1 MHLVI
6 NYKVYS
12 DIVTALCPRGYAVN
26 NLINSNKW
34 TEIWGDGIKVGNEA
48 WDDSNTISGDGWK
61 SDWSAIDDNFICFG
75 GTSNSPDKCKM
86 CIGGIPNNS
95 KTDWDLVDTISDSAI
110 ISFST
115 SFIILIASIIT
126 AVSLV
131 TIGSGSSSG
140 IFSGINQMQ
149 LLLLIPLFRIYLPIE
164 ILQFYCQL
172 NWTLFSFSFMNLD
185 SIPSFN
191 FISSYFGGEQTD
203 DNLYT
208 IGVVDKSILVNML
221 SPFILFVLTAI
232 AYSVIAI
239 AARCAH
245 SK

>member
-1 MHLVI
+1 
-6 NYKVYS
+6 
-12 DIVTALCPRGYAVN
+12 
-26 NLINSNKW
+26 
-34 TEIWGDGIKVGNEA
+34 
-48 WDDSNTISGDGWK
+48 
-61 SDWSAIDDNFICFG
+61 
-75 GTSNSPDKCKM
+75 M